1 LELGLPPI
9 NWVHACWFALIPLL
23 WAQEQGTWKR
33 ALALGWIAGGV
44 ANLICFR
51 WMFALM
57 ETHSG
62 IPAPA
67 AALLTLLA
75 ALQQGLAW
83 GLWLALCRW
92 VNDRAPG
99 FWVYPVMW
107 VMVEHFYP
115 VLFRVYLANYQHD
128 SLWIS
133 QCLDLAGPSPLSF
146 VIVSVNV
153 GLWRMLRRGRAGV
166 ELAWAA
172 GMVAAVLLYGVVR
185 TSQVEASLAGAER
198 LRVGIVENDIG
209 IARTPEL
216 RWQAHQRLLA
226 LSAQARAEGA
236 ELLVFPETAVKVPP
250 PPHRRPGEAALRTA
264 LVSSYPLQGEYY
276 DPSAAT
282 SPQFQVQ
289 LPLLMGVVTEDDR
302 RINPASGRPARFNT
316 ALLLDADGTV
326 LGRAL
331 KNHLLLFGEHIP
343 GSGWFP
349 GLYRRFL
356 PKAAKL
362 LPGTEPGVLTF
373 RGYRLGIS
381 ICYEDL
387 LPEYNFAL
395 AQRDPHVL
403 VNLTNDAWFG
413 RSIEPFCHLYMARSR
428 CIELRRFMVRATCT
442 GVSALI
448 DPLGRIVARTRV
460 DDPEVLVGEVA
471 CLQGT
476 SLFARVGNSFA
487 WLCLGVTLWWLY
499 PVMSRLRPRKR
510 A

>member
-1 LELGLPPI
+1 MLELGLPPL
-9 NWVHACWFALIPLL
+9 NWGHACWLALVPLL
-23 WAQEQGTWKR
+23 CSQERGTWRR
-33 ALALGWIAGGV
+33 ALALGWVAGSV

-51 WMFALM
+51 WMYALM
-57 ETHSG
+57 AAHSG
-62 IPAPA
+62 IPGPLAG
-67 AALLTLLA
+67 LFTLLA

-83 GLWLALCRW
+83 GLWLALCRSVADRGPGWWTYPALW
-92 VNDRAPG
+92 V
-99 FWVYPVMW
+99 V
-107 VMVEHFYP
+107 VEHFYP

-128 SLWIS
+128 SLWVS
-133 QCLDLAGPSPLSF
+133 QCLDLGGPSPLSF

-153 GLWRMLRRGRAGV
+153 ALWQALRRRRAGG
-166 ELAWAA
+166 EMMWASA
-172 GMVAAVLLYGVVR
+172 MVAVVLLYGAVR
-185 TSQVEASLAGAER
+185 TSQVEAELAGAKR

-216 RWQAHQRLLA
+216 RWQAHQRLLQ
-226 LSAQARAEGA
+226 LSARARAQGA

-250 PPHRRPGEAALRTA
+250 PPHRRRGEAALRAT
-264 LVSSYPLQGEYY
+264 LVPSYPLQAEYY
-276 DPSAAT
+276 DPSAAN

-356 PKAAKL
+356 PRAAKL
-362 LPGTEPGVLTF
+362 LPGNEPGVLAF
-373 RGYRLGIS
+373 GGYRLGIS

-395 AQRDPHVL
+395 AQRDPHL
-403 VNLTNDAWFG
+403 LINLTNDAWFG
-413 RSIEPFCHLYMARSR
+413 RSIEPLCHLYMARAR
-428 CIELRRFMVRATCT
+428 CIELRRSMVRATCT

-448 DPLGRIVARTRV
+448 DPLGRMVAQTRI

-471 CLQGT
+471 CLEGRT
-476 SLFARVGNSFA
+476 LFARIGNGFA
-487 WLCLGVTLWWLY
+487 WLCLGMCLWWLY
-499 PVMSRLRPRKR
+499 PVMSRLRPR
-510 A
+510 